1 MCVSS
6 VCVHVPHKGSVL
18 ACVRIDSLH
27 VCPDSSSGY
36 TWREQLSIKVSYLH
50 LLETVPPTDLVHQ
63 LVFVCAC
70 ACMHAHTHTCV
81 HVCGGKWKT
90 VSMAHLGWEFLWKG
104 SEVKPSFW
112 RPVTGVR
119 TLCWSSDVGF
129 ILCGCQLGSL
139 CGHRWRPVTG
149 VRTLCWSSDVG
160 FILCG
165 CQLGS
170 LCGHRWRFCPGF
182 NYSNSGIILEAVG
195 NPRCCGFLQRGEKHS
210 WCILFLFH

>member
-70 ACMHAHTHTCV
+70 ACIHAHTHTCV
-81 HVCGGKWKT
+81 HVCARVGKWKT

-139 CGHRWRPVTG
+139 CGHRWR
-149 VRTLCWSSDVG
+149 
-160 FILCG
+160 
-165 CQLGS
+165 
-170 LCGHRWRFCPGF
+170 FCPCF

-210 WCILFLFH
+210 WCILFLFR